1 MLTIEQ
7 IYKTAITCGIE
18 SDPRGE
24 KYVLSELTKT
34 KEEYDSLKEDK
45 KAEFDNERLINPYD
59 DTRILYGDVNKRI
72 KTILIGIDME
82 IGEVLLADRLRGK
95 GRMIDLIISH
105 HPEGYA
111 MAGFYAVME
120 MQADVLNKFGV
131 PINVAEGIMKERISE
146 VERRVSPVNHNRAVD
161 AANLLDI
168 PLMCIHT
175 PADNMVTSFLQQL
188 IDDTKPETI
197 KDIVKLLKDIPEY
210 KMAVQ
215 DKAGPKIFVGAEK
228 NRAGKIFVEMT
239 GGTEGSKHILEKLS
253 QAGVGTVIGMHYSE
267 DLRKEAEKHHVNVV
281 IAGHMASDSLG
292 INLLL
297 DKIDKEHQLEIIA
310 CSGFRRI
317 ER

>member
-24 KYVLSELTKT
+24 KHVLSELTKT
-34 KEEYDSLKEDK
+34 KEEYDSLIEDK

-72 KTILIGIDME
+72 KTILIGVDME

-161 AANLLDI
+161 VANLLDI

-175 PADNMVTSFLQQL
+175 PADNMVTSFLQQF

-267 DLRKEAEKHHVNVV
+267 DLRKEAEKHHVNVIV
-281 IAGHMASDSLG
+281 AGHTASDSLG

>member
-24 KYVLSELTKT
+24 KNVLSELTKT

-59 DTRILYGDVNKRI
+59 DTRILYGDINKKI
-72 KTILIGIDME
+72 KTILIGVDVE
-82 IGEVLLADRLRGK
+82 IGEVLLADRLRSK
-95 GRMIDLIISH
+95 GRMIDLIVSH

-111 MAGFYAVME
+111 MAGFYGVME

-146 VERRVSPVNHNRAVD
+146 VERKVNPINHNRAVD
-161 AANLLDI
+161 AANLLGI

-188 IDDTKPETI
+188 IDNTKLETI
-197 KDIVKLLKDIPEY
+197 KDIVTLLKDIPEY

-215 DKAGPKIFVGAEK
+215 DKAGPKIFVGSEK

-239 GGTEGSKHILEKLS
+239 GGTEGSKHTLEKLS

-281 IAGHMASDSLG
+281 IAGHIASDSLG

-310 CSGFRRI
+310 CSGFRRV